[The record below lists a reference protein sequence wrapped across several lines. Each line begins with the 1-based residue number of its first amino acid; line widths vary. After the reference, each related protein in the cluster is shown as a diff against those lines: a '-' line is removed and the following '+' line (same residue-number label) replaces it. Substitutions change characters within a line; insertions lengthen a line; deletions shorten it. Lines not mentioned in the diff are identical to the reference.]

1 MSFDFVKVCG
11 IRFSIWE
18 SFIGFY
24 FWCYPI
30 STILACLFTFGVR
43 ISRKKLCW
51 KGSMAAIMA
60 SRVSYLVLYYCIESE
75 FEQIITK
82 RRWSIKDNTTNCTV
96 SFIDLYLVF
105 PTNFRI
111 VLLPHTNN
119 VILLEP
125 YCVVLSQNLGNLCT
139 HQKISTNK
147 KILAVPEIPMLQF
160 SLIPI
165 DAHIYRFTTP

>member
-1 MSFDFVKVCG
+1 
-11 IRFSIWE
+11 
-18 SFIGFY
+18 
-24 FWCYPI
+24 
-30 STILACLFTFGVR
+30 
-43 ISRKKLCW
+43 
-51 KGSMAAIMA
+51 MAAILA

-111 VLLPHTNN
+111 VLLPDTNN

-125 YCVVLSQNLGNLCT
+125 YCGTITEPGQPVHT
-139 HQKISTNK
+139 PKNK
-147 KILAVPEIPMLQF
+147 HK
-160 SLIPI
+160 
-165 DAHIYRFTTP
+165 